1 MPQPNS
7 FIFGEEFLALAAKV
21 DAENARVRLAHPE
34 FVHMATKHAKL
45 LLANAKVVLRELD
58 T

>member
-7 FIFGEEFLALAAKV
+7 FIFGEEFLDLARKV
-21 DAENARVRLAHPE
+21 DAEKAKVRLAHPE

-45 LLANAKVVLRELD
+45 LIANAKAVLRELD